1 MKNYLFLLLLI
12 PLISCSQNK
21 NHSFKVVKSN
31 DEWKKTLTNK
41 EKNIKSL
48 EKLEQKGH
56 SLENI
61 ILLMKKEYII
71 VKDVIHLFTDQN
83 SNMIQELDGLHLI
96 EQ

>member
-41 EKNIKSL
+41 EYK
-48 EKLEQKGH
+48 
-56 SLENI
+56 
-61 ILLMKKEYII
+61 ILRKAGTERA
-71 VKDVIHLFTDQN
+71 FTGKYN
-83 SNMIQELDGLHLI
+83 
-96 EQ
+96 

>member
-1 MKNYLFLLLLI
+1 MKKCLTLLLII

-21 NHSFKVVKSN
+21 NHSFIVVKSN

-41 EKNIKSL
+41 EYKIL
-48 EKLEQKGH
+48 EKLEQKEH

-83 SNMIQELDGLHLI
+83 SNTIQELDGLHLI